1 MDDVKGKWVDELPH
15 VLWTYRTMPRRLTRE
30 ASFSMNYG
38 SEVVI
43 PLEVGFPTLRTNNFG
58 REENDRLLSTSLELI
73 DEKREMSK
81 VRMAHYQQKIR
92 QRYDKKVKL
101 RPLAPGY
108 LVLRKVVRTAKNLLW
123 GKLGLNWEGLYRI
136 TLVARIGAYYFEDL
150 DEKGVSQL
158 WNVNNLRKYYY

>member
-1 MDDVKGKWVDELPH
+1 MRID
-15 VLWTYRTMPRRLTRE
+15 
-30 ASFSMNYG
+30 
-38 SEVVI
+38 
-43 PLEVGFPTLRTNNFG
+43 NFG
-58 REENDRLLSTSLELI
+58 REENDCLLSTSLELI
-73 DEKREMSK
+73 DEKREMSM
-81 VRMAHYQQKIR
+81 VRMVHCQQKLR
-92 QRYDKKVKL
+92 QGYDKKVNL
-101 RPLAPGY
+101 RPLALGY